1 MTEIV
6 FVQTN
11 EEPLTYKATTKGPY
25 RREADRESTPIHC
38 GGGRTDESQQEACD
52 VNNILAKYAATGQ
65 LSHVTG
71 QNPLYGD
78 FSNVDDY
85 LTAVQNVQAAREAFM
100 ELPSAV
106 RNRFR
111 NDPGEL
117 IGFLE
122 QAQSDQAV
130 YDEAVELGLVT
141 APDAQGVTDPPS
153 PADDAGQAEPSE
165 GA

>member
-25 RREADRESTPIHC
+25 RREGDRVAVQKDCT
-38 GGGRTDESQQEACD
+38 GGRTDESQQDACD
-52 VNNILAKYAATGQ
+52 VNNILRRYTATGQ
-65 LSHVTG
+65 ISHLSG

-85 LTAVQNVQAAREAFM
+85 LTAVSNVQAAKAAFLD
-100 ELPSAV
+100 LPSAI
-106 RNRFR
+106 RNRFK
-111 NDPGEL
+111 NDPAEL

-122 QAQSDQAV
+122 EAQNDEAV
-130 YDEAVELGLVT
+130 YAEAVELGLVT
-141 APDAQGVTDPPS
+141 APNEEGITDPPE
-153 PADDAGQAEPSE
+153 PIDGGQPEPPE